1 MFRGHLRSLIH
12 TILKTK
18 AGTNKQLPT
27 YTGDFYLE
35 IQGFLFLENQTT
47 KDLRLL
53 FSNEN
58 CHLSCHS
65 VCLLNSETKGGAFIL
80 TCALLGW
87 TQQACKCCTW
97 SASRSKKESR
107 VSNRDVSGIM
117 DGGLKC
123 LRQVPCMTRT
133 VSGGD
138 RKNMV
143 ANFAPWRR
151 GDY

>member
-107 VSNRDVSGIM
+107 VSNGVAQFLQPSCYSVIIYLVIYYLFLAVL
-117 DGGLKC
+117 GLRC
-123 LRQVPCMTRT
+123 YLL
-133 VSGGD
+133 
-138 RKNMV
+138 
-143 ANFAPWRR
+143 
-151 GDY
+151 

>member
-87 TQQACKCCTW
+87 TQQACKYCW
-97 SASRSKKESR
+97 SASKSKKESR
-107 VSNRDVSGIM
+107 VSNGVAQFLQPSCYSVIIYLVIYYLFLAVL
-117 DGGLKC
+117 GLHC
-123 LRQVPCMTRT
+123 YLL
-133 VSGGD
+133 
-138 RKNMV
+138 
-143 ANFAPWRR
+143 
-151 GDY
+151 